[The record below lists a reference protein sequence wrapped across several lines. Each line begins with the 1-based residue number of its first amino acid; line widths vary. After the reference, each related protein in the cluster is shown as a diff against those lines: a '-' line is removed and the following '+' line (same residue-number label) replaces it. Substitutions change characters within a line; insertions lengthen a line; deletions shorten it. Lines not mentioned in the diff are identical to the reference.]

1 VDEFDSNSFPGASF
15 DVGRSMNVESLAV
28 LSMHTSPLAQ
38 PGVGDGGGMNV
49 YVRELA
55 VGLAHQGT
63 NCDIYVR
70 RNAPGLPDLVEIEPG
85 VRVRHVEA
93 GPLDLEKEALPK
105 VVGEFTDAVEAAIR
119 DNPVDALHAHYWL
132 SGVAGHE
139 LKHRL
144 DLPLG
149 VTFHTL
155 GRVKASNGDQEPV
168 SRFEAEDQI
177 LGCADVVFASG
188 SVEASQLQRL
198 YHVPAERI
206 EQLTPG
212 VDLAF
217 FAPGQRWAARQ
228 AIGLG
233 DQPVL
238 LFVGRIQPLKGVDI
252 AVEAL
257 ARIENEN
264 AVLAIVGGP
273 SGQEGAGTLAALQ
286 ARIDELGIRDRVRFF
301 DPQPHHLLSTFY
313 RAADLCLVPSRS
325 ESFGL
330 VALEAA
336 ACGTPVVASD
346 VGGLRNNVVDGVT
359 GLLVADRTPE
369 NFAAGINAVLDDP
382 LLALRLGE
390 AGAARARQHTWDASA
405 ARAAEVFGR
414 VRGRELVDCA

>member
-1 VDEFDSNSFPGASF
+1 MTVD
-15 DVGRSMNVESLAV
+15 SLAV

-55 VGLAHQGT
+55 VSLAHRGT
-63 NCDIYVR
+63 ACDIYVR
-70 RNAPGLPDLVEIEPG
+70 RNAADLPDVVEIEPG
-85 VRVRHVEA
+85 VRVRHIDA
-93 GPLDLEKEALPK
+93 GPLELDKEALPK
-105 VVGEFTDAVEAAIR
+105 VVDEFTDAVEAEIR
-119 DNPVDALHAHYWL
+119 RHPVDALHAHYWL

-155 GRVKASNGDQEPV
+155 GRVKATNGDFEPV

-177 LGCADVVFASG
+177 IGCADVVFASG
-188 SVEASQLQRL
+188 EVEASQLRQL
-198 YHVPAERI
+198 YHVPPERI

-217 FAPGQRWAARQ
+217 FAPGQRWAARR

-238 LFVGRIQPLKGVDI
+238 LFVGRIQPLKGVDL

-257 ARIENEN
+257 ARIENKQ

-273 SGQEGAGTLAALQ
+273 SGQEGLDTLAALQ
-286 ARIDELGIRDRVRFF
+286 IRIDELGVRDRVRFF

-359 GLLVADRTPE
+359 GILVPDRTPV
-369 NFAAGINAVLDDP
+369 NFAAGIDAILADP

-390 AGAARARQHTWDASA
+390 AGSIRASSHTWDASA
-405 ARAAEVFGR
+405 DAAREVFGR
-414 VRGRELVDCA
+414 VRTRELVDCA